1 MNNNLGDTL
10 SKKILKYIVDK
21 STNTKILGI
30 CNRGSWVEKVEF
42 LKRGGDDVLTYPFP
56 IQELL
61 ARIQSLM
68 RRPKNYVDKNLY
80 IGDFMLDLDNKSV
93 YKDNVDVDIR
103 KKEYDLFEYLV
114 RNKNRVISR
123 CELLDHVWDYR
134 EYVGSNTIDVHIK
147 RLRDKLQDNSLIE
160 TVHGVG
166 YQVKEPKAS

>member
-1 MNNNLGDTL
+1 MNILIIENSKTLSQLLFKTLDSYGYSVSIDDKSFSSQNLVKSKIFDVCIMNTNLGD
-10 SKKILKYIVDK
+10 SVSRKILKYIVDS

-30 CNRGSWVEKVEF
+30 CNRGSWIEKVEF

-93 YKDNVDVDIR
+93 
-103 KKEYDLFEYLV
+103 
-114 RNKNRVISR
+114 
-123 CELLDHVWDYR
+123 
-134 EYVGSNTIDVHIK
+134 
-147 RLRDKLQDNSLIE
+147 
-160 TVHGVG
+160 
-166 YQVKEPKAS
+166 